1 MLPDFDWIQDLNT
14 LQCVTR
20 SSHVFSFLNCYK
32 IPGEMMADDSWQ
44 RAWCFNWLPQKTW
57 NKKKY
62 SILIISNSYA
72 SEKSEA
78 SAML

>member
-1 MLPDFDWIQDLNT
+1 
-14 LQCVTR
+14 
-20 SSHVFSFLNCYK
+20 
-32 IPGEMMADDSWQ
+32 MMADDSWQ